1 MWRQSRQ
8 GRAGNTITLSLLWSS
23 KLSKLGSKQSCLHLP
38 VLPNLFTRFSITI
51 FNTQRENKKSKS
63 RKYVNLMKICVLLPL
78 LLVFVALLL
87 AVSMEKWKSCT
98 FRYRTLF
105 LSLAWTAAV
114 GKCQWVWVWAWV
126 ASCSRGASKLIGFSA
141 TARHGCCLN
150 KFGALIMLYTSSS
163 PSSTPCPLPLVDC
176 SRSVGQALLGFPRA
190 GPHQQGA
197 TH

>member
-1 MWRQSRQ
+1 
-8 GRAGNTITLSLLWSS
+8 
-23 KLSKLGSKQSCLHLP
+23 
-38 VLPNLFTRFSITI
+38 
-51 FNTQRENKKSKS
+51 
-63 RKYVNLMKICVLLPL
+63 MKICVLLPL

-98 FRYRTLF
+98 FRYRSFSLF

-126 ASCSRGASKLIGFSA
+126 ASCSRGTTKLIGFSA

-163 PSSTPCPLPLVDC
+163 PSSTPCPLPLFAC
-176 SRSVGQALLGFPRA
+176 SRSAGQALLRFPRA
-190 GPHQQGA
+190 GPH
-197 TH
+197 